1 MIVFLSCVAEKN
13 DHRCAAKDLYIS
25 PLFQKSYAYAQ
36 QLNPDHI
43 YILSAKYYLLELDDV
58 ISPYNLTLKDMD
70 AESKRIWAD
79 KVVEKM
85 KEKSID
91 FNEDV
96 VFLTGTVYYQYLLD
110 YFPNHSLP
118 FAEAELGGIGY
129 ILQWLDQQ
137 IGFEAASRIDEQFN
151 KINKEIKMSKINR
164 LKLAKLLLK
173 FAEVETDKGL
183 LTYEGEL
190 EVGNEV
196 FIEKDGELIPAED
209 GEYVAE
215 DKTIVVKDGKIAEIV
230 EVNTEDEKPA
240 PEDSVVVEGE
250 DVENPTDNTIK
261 EDEKDVRIK
270 ELEGIIAE
278 KDNEIESLK
287 AEIEEMK
294 TKLQMST
301 DKSPKEKMK
310 EIEDAIK
317 QNPALKY
324 FTNCK

>member
-1 MIVFLSCVAEKN
+1 
-13 DHRCAAKDLYIS
+13 
-25 PLFQKSYAYAQ
+25 
-36 QLNPDHI
+36 
-43 YILSAKYYLLELDDV
+43 
-58 ISPYNLTLKDMD
+58 
-70 AESKRIWAD
+70 
-79 KVVEKM
+79 
-85 KEKSID
+85 
-91 FNEDV
+91 
-96 VFLTGTVYYQYLLD
+96 
-110 YFPNHSLP
+110 
-118 FAEAELGGIGY
+118 
-129 ILQWLDQQ
+129 
-137 IGFEAASRIDEQFN
+137 
-151 KINKEIKMSKINR
+151 MSKINR

-190 EVGNEV
+190 VVGNEV

-230 EVNTEDEKPA
+230 MKEDEQPV
-240 PEDSVVVEGE
+240 PIEGE

-261 EDEKDVRIK
+261 EDEKDVKIA
-270 ELEGIIAE
+270 ELEAVIAE
-278 KDNEIESLK
+278 KDKEIESLK

-324 FTNCK
+324 FK

>member
-190 EVGNEV
+190 VVGNEV

-230 EVNTEDEKPA
+230 EVNKEDEQPV
-240 PEDSVVVEGE
+240 PIEGE
-250 DVENPTDNTIK
+250 DVENPTEEVV
-261 EDEKDVRIK
+261 EDEKDIRIK

-317 QNPALKY
+317 QNPALRY

>member
-1 MIVFLSCVAEKN
+1 
-13 DHRCAAKDLYIS
+13 
-25 PLFQKSYAYAQ
+25 
-36 QLNPDHI
+36 
-43 YILSAKYYLLELDDV
+43 
-58 ISPYNLTLKDMD
+58 
-70 AESKRIWAD
+70 
-79 KVVEKM
+79 
-85 KEKSID
+85 
-91 FNEDV
+91 
-96 VFLTGTVYYQYLLD
+96 
-110 YFPNHSLP
+110 
-118 FAEAELGGIGY
+118 
-129 ILQWLDQQ
+129 
-137 IGFEAASRIDEQFN
+137 
-151 KINKEIKMSKINR
+151 MSKINR

-190 EVGNEV
+190 VVGNEV

-230 EVNTEDEKPA
+230 EVNTEDEQPA
-240 PEDSVVVEGE
+240 PEDRVMIEGE
-250 DVENPTDNTIK
+250 DVENPTDDTIK
-261 EDEKDVRIK
+261 EDEKDVKIA
-270 ELEGIIAE
+270 ELEEVIAE
-278 KDNEIESLK
+278 KDKEIESLK

-317 QNPALKY
+317 QNPALRY

>member
-1 MIVFLSCVAEKN
+1 M
-13 DHRCAAKDLYIS
+13 
-25 PLFQKSYAYAQ
+25 
-36 QLNPDHI
+36 
-43 YILSAKYYLLELDDV
+43 
-58 ISPYNLTLKDMD
+58 
-70 AESKRIWAD
+70 
-79 KVVEKM
+79 
-85 KEKSID
+85 
-91 FNEDV
+91 
-96 VFLTGTVYYQYLLD
+96 
-110 YFPNHSLP
+110 
-118 FAEAELGGIGY
+118 
-129 ILQWLDQQ
+129 
-137 IGFEAASRIDEQFN
+137 FN
-151 KINKEIKMSKINR
+151 KKFM
-164 LKLAKLLLK
+164 LKLARMVMK

-190 EVGNEV
+190 VVGNEV

-230 EVNTEDEKPA
+230 EVNKEDEQPV
-240 PEDSVVVEGE
+240 PIEGE

-261 EDEKDVRIK
+261 ENEKEVKIA
-270 ELEGIIAE
+270 ELEAVIAE
-278 KDNEIESLK
+278 KDKEIESLK

-324 FTNCK
+324 FK

>member
-1 MIVFLSCVAEKN
+1 
-13 DHRCAAKDLYIS
+13 
-25 PLFQKSYAYAQ
+25 
-36 QLNPDHI
+36 
-43 YILSAKYYLLELDDV
+43 
-58 ISPYNLTLKDMD
+58 
-70 AESKRIWAD
+70 
-79 KVVEKM
+79 
-85 KEKSID
+85 
-91 FNEDV
+91 
-96 VFLTGTVYYQYLLD
+96 
-110 YFPNHSLP
+110 
-118 FAEAELGGIGY
+118 
-129 ILQWLDQQ
+129 
-137 IGFEAASRIDEQFN
+137 
-151 KINKEIKMSKINR
+151 MSKINR

-190 EVGNEV
+190 VVGNEV

-230 EVNTEDEKPA
+230 EVEVEVEQPA
-240 PEDSVVVEGE
+240 PEDEVMIEGE

-261 EDEKDVRIK
+261 EDEKDVKIA
-270 ELEGIIAE
+270 ELEAVIAE
-278 KDNEIESLK
+278 KDKEIESLK

-324 FTNCK
+324 FK

>member
-70 AESKRIWAD
+70 AESKHIWAD

-164 LKLAKLLLK
+164 LKVAKLLLK
-173 FAEVETDKGL
+173 FAEVETDKGI

-190 EVGNEV
+190 VVGNEV

>member
-1 MIVFLSCVAEKN
+1 
-13 DHRCAAKDLYIS
+13 
-25 PLFQKSYAYAQ
+25 
-36 QLNPDHI
+36 
-43 YILSAKYYLLELDDV
+43 
-58 ISPYNLTLKDMD
+58 
-70 AESKRIWAD
+70 
-79 KVVEKM
+79 
-85 KEKSID
+85 
-91 FNEDV
+91 
-96 VFLTGTVYYQYLLD
+96 
-110 YFPNHSLP
+110 
-118 FAEAELGGIGY
+118 
-129 ILQWLDQQ
+129 
-137 IGFEAASRIDEQFN
+137 
-151 KINKEIKMSKINR
+151 MSKINR

-209 GEYVAE
+209 GEYVAG
-215 DKTIVVKDGKIAEIV
+215 DKTITVKDGKIIEIV
-230 EVNTEDEKPA
+230 EVEVEVEQPA
-240 PEDSVVVEGE
+240 PEEEVMIEGE
-250 DVENPTDNTIK
+250 ENPSPEEEVV
-261 EDEKDVRIK
+261 EDEKDIRIK

>member
-70 AESKRIWAD
+70 AESKHIWAD

-209 GEYVAE
+209 GEYVAG
-215 DKTIVVKDGKIAEIV
+215 DKTITVKDGKIAKIV
-230 EVNTEDEKPA
+230 EVEVEVEQPA
-240 PEDSVVVEGE
+240 PEEGVMIEGE

-261 EDEKDVRIK
+261 EDEKDVKIA
-270 ELEGIIAE
+270 ELEAVIVE
-278 KDNEIESLK
+278 KDKEIESLK

-324 FTNCK
+324 FK

>member
-1 MIVFLSCVAEKN
+1 M
-13 DHRCAAKDLYIS
+13 
-25 PLFQKSYAYAQ
+25 
-36 QLNPDHI
+36 
-43 YILSAKYYLLELDDV
+43 
-58 ISPYNLTLKDMD
+58 
-70 AESKRIWAD
+70 
-79 KVVEKM
+79 
-85 KEKSID
+85 
-91 FNEDV
+91 
-96 VFLTGTVYYQYLLD
+96 
-110 YFPNHSLP
+110 
-118 FAEAELGGIGY
+118 
-129 ILQWLDQQ
+129 
-137 IGFEAASRIDEQFN
+137 FN
-151 KINKEIKMSKINR
+151 KKFM
-164 LKLAKLLLK
+164 LKLARMVMK

-190 EVGNEV
+190 VVGNEV

-215 DKTIVVKDGKIAEIV
+215 DKTIVVKDGKITEIV
-230 EVNTEDEKPA
+230 MKEDEQPA
-240 PEDSVVVEGE
+240 PEEEVMIEGE

-261 EDEKDVRIK
+261 EDEKDVRSK

-278 KDNEIESLK
+278 KDSEIESLK

-310 EIEDAIK
+310 EIEEAIK

>member
-1 MIVFLSCVAEKN
+1 M
-13 DHRCAAKDLYIS
+13 
-25 PLFQKSYAYAQ
+25 
-36 QLNPDHI
+36 
-43 YILSAKYYLLELDDV
+43 
-58 ISPYNLTLKDMD
+58 
-70 AESKRIWAD
+70 
-79 KVVEKM
+79 
-85 KEKSID
+85 
-91 FNEDV
+91 
-96 VFLTGTVYYQYLLD
+96 
-110 YFPNHSLP
+110 
-118 FAEAELGGIGY
+118 
-129 ILQWLDQQ
+129 
-137 IGFEAASRIDEQFN
+137 FN
-151 KINKEIKMSKINR
+151 KKFM
-164 LKLAKLLLK
+164 LKLARMVMK

-190 EVGNEV
+190 VVGNEV

-215 DKTIVVKDGKIAEIV
+215 DKIIVVKDGKIAEIV
-230 EVNTEDEKPA
+230 EVNKEGEQPA

-250 DVENPTDNTIK
+250 DVENPTEEVV
-261 EDEKDVRIK
+261 EDEKDIRIK

-317 QNPALKY
+317 QNPALRY

>member
-1 MIVFLSCVAEKN
+1 
-13 DHRCAAKDLYIS
+13 
-25 PLFQKSYAYAQ
+25 
-36 QLNPDHI
+36 
-43 YILSAKYYLLELDDV
+43 
-58 ISPYNLTLKDMD
+58 
-70 AESKRIWAD
+70 
-79 KVVEKM
+79 
-85 KEKSID
+85 
-91 FNEDV
+91 
-96 VFLTGTVYYQYLLD
+96 
-110 YFPNHSLP
+110 
-118 FAEAELGGIGY
+118 
-129 ILQWLDQQ
+129 
-137 IGFEAASRIDEQFN
+137 
-151 KINKEIKMSKINR
+151 MSKINR

-190 EVGNEV
+190 VVGNEV

-230 EVNTEDEKPA
+230 EVNKEDEQPA
-240 PEDSVVVEGE
+240 PEEEVMIEGV
-250 DVENPTDNTIK
+250 DVENPVDNTIK
-261 EDEKDVRIK
+261 EDEKDAKIA
-270 ELEGIIAE
+270 ELESVIAE
-278 KDNEIESLK
+278 KDKEIESLK

-324 FTNCK
+324 FK

>member
-1 MIVFLSCVAEKN
+1 M
-13 DHRCAAKDLYIS
+13 
-25 PLFQKSYAYAQ
+25 
-36 QLNPDHI
+36 
-43 YILSAKYYLLELDDV
+43 
-58 ISPYNLTLKDMD
+58 
-70 AESKRIWAD
+70 
-79 KVVEKM
+79 
-85 KEKSID
+85 
-91 FNEDV
+91 
-96 VFLTGTVYYQYLLD
+96 
-110 YFPNHSLP
+110 
-118 FAEAELGGIGY
+118 
-129 ILQWLDQQ
+129 
-137 IGFEAASRIDEQFN
+137 FN
-151 KINKEIKMSKINR
+151 KKFM
-164 LKLAKLLLK
+164 LKLARMVMK

-190 EVGNEV
+190 VVGNEV

-230 EVNTEDEKPA
+230 MKEDEQPV
-240 PEDSVVVEGE
+240 PIEGE

-261 EDEKDVRIK
+261 EDEKDVKIA
-270 ELEGIIAE
+270 ELEAVIEE
-278 KDNEIESLK
+278 KDKEIESLK

>member
-1 MIVFLSCVAEKN
+1 M
-13 DHRCAAKDLYIS
+13 
-25 PLFQKSYAYAQ
+25 
-36 QLNPDHI
+36 
-43 YILSAKYYLLELDDV
+43 
-58 ISPYNLTLKDMD
+58 
-70 AESKRIWAD
+70 
-79 KVVEKM
+79 
-85 KEKSID
+85 
-91 FNEDV
+91 
-96 VFLTGTVYYQYLLD
+96 
-110 YFPNHSLP
+110 
-118 FAEAELGGIGY
+118 
-129 ILQWLDQQ
+129 
-137 IGFEAASRIDEQFN
+137 FN
-151 KINKEIKMSKINR
+151 KKFM
-164 LKLAKLLLK
+164 LKLARMVMK

-190 EVGNEV
+190 VVGNEV

-209 GEYVAE
+209 GEYVAV

-230 EVNTEDEKPA
+230 EVNTEDEQPV
-240 PEDSVVVEGE
+240 PIEGE

-261 EDEKDVRIK
+261 EDEKDVKIA
-270 ELEGIIAE
+270 ELEAVIAE
-278 KDNEIESLK
+278 KDKEIESLK

>member
-1 MIVFLSCVAEKN
+1 
-13 DHRCAAKDLYIS
+13 
-25 PLFQKSYAYAQ
+25 
-36 QLNPDHI
+36 
-43 YILSAKYYLLELDDV
+43 
-58 ISPYNLTLKDMD
+58 
-70 AESKRIWAD
+70 
-79 KVVEKM
+79 
-85 KEKSID
+85 
-91 FNEDV
+91 
-96 VFLTGTVYYQYLLD
+96 
-110 YFPNHSLP
+110 
-118 FAEAELGGIGY
+118 
-129 ILQWLDQQ
+129 
-137 IGFEAASRIDEQFN
+137 
-151 KINKEIKMSKINR
+151 MSKINR

-190 EVGNEV
+190 VVGNEV

-230 EVNTEDEKPA
+230 MKEDEQPV
-240 PEDSVVVEGE
+240 PIEGE

-261 EDEKDVRIK
+261 EDEKDLKIA
-270 ELEGIIAE
+270 ELEAVIEE
-278 KDNEIESLK
+278 KDKEIESLK

-317 QNPALKY
+317 QNPALKF

>member
-1 MIVFLSCVAEKN
+1 
-13 DHRCAAKDLYIS
+13 
-25 PLFQKSYAYAQ
+25 
-36 QLNPDHI
+36 
-43 YILSAKYYLLELDDV
+43 
-58 ISPYNLTLKDMD
+58 
-70 AESKRIWAD
+70 
-79 KVVEKM
+79 
-85 KEKSID
+85 
-91 FNEDV
+91 
-96 VFLTGTVYYQYLLD
+96 
-110 YFPNHSLP
+110 
-118 FAEAELGGIGY
+118 
-129 ILQWLDQQ
+129 
-137 IGFEAASRIDEQFN
+137 
-151 KINKEIKMSKINR
+151 MSKINR

-190 EVGNEV
+190 VVGNEV

-230 EVNTEDEKPA
+230 EVNKVDEQPV
-240 PEDSVVVEGE
+240 PIEGE
-250 DVENPTDNTIK
+250 EVENPTDNTIK
-261 EDEKDVRIK
+261 EDEKDIK
-270 ELEGIIAE
+270 IAELEAVIKE

-324 FTNCK
+324 FK

>member
-70 AESKRIWAD
+70 AESKHIWAD

-209 GEYVAE
+209 GEYVAG
-215 DKTIVVKDGKIAEIV
+215 DKTITVKDGKIVEIV
-230 EVNTEDEKPA
+230 EVEVEQPA
-240 PEDSVVVEGE
+240 PEEEVM
-250 DVENPTDNTIK
+250 VENPTDNTIK
-261 EDEKDVRIK
+261 EDEKDVKIA
-270 ELEGIIAE
+270 ELEAVIVE
-278 KDNEIESLK
+278 KDNEIASLK

-324 FTNCK
+324 FK

>member
-1 MIVFLSCVAEKN
+1 M
-13 DHRCAAKDLYIS
+13 
-25 PLFQKSYAYAQ
+25 
-36 QLNPDHI
+36 
-43 YILSAKYYLLELDDV
+43 
-58 ISPYNLTLKDMD
+58 
-70 AESKRIWAD
+70 
-79 KVVEKM
+79 
-85 KEKSID
+85 
-91 FNEDV
+91 
-96 VFLTGTVYYQYLLD
+96 
-110 YFPNHSLP
+110 
-118 FAEAELGGIGY
+118 
-129 ILQWLDQQ
+129 
-137 IGFEAASRIDEQFN
+137 FN
-151 KINKEIKMSKINR
+151 KKFM
-164 LKLAKLLLK
+164 LKLARMVMK

-190 EVGNEV
+190 VVGNEV

-230 EVNTEDEKPA
+230 EVNTEDEQPA
-240 PEDSVVVEGE
+240 PEEEVMIEDEDNPSPEEEVV
-250 DVENPTDNTIK
+250 
-261 EDEKDVRIK
+261 EDEKDIRIK

-324 FTNCK
+324 FK

>member
-1 MIVFLSCVAEKN
+1 
-13 DHRCAAKDLYIS
+13 
-25 PLFQKSYAYAQ
+25 
-36 QLNPDHI
+36 
-43 YILSAKYYLLELDDV
+43 
-58 ISPYNLTLKDMD
+58 
-70 AESKRIWAD
+70 
-79 KVVEKM
+79 
-85 KEKSID
+85 
-91 FNEDV
+91 
-96 VFLTGTVYYQYLLD
+96 
-110 YFPNHSLP
+110 
-118 FAEAELGGIGY
+118 
-129 ILQWLDQQ
+129 
-137 IGFEAASRIDEQFN
+137 
-151 KINKEIKMSKINR
+151 MSKINR

-183 LTYEGEL
+183 LTYEGQL
-190 EVGNEV
+190 VVGNEV

-230 EVNTEDEKPA
+230 EVNTEDQQPV
-240 PEDSVVVEGE
+240 PIEGE

-261 EDEKDVRIK
+261 EDEKDVKIA
-270 ELEGIIAE
+270 ELEAVIAE
-278 KDNEIESLK
+278 KDKEIESLK

-317 QNPALKY
+317 QNPALRY

>member
-1 MIVFLSCVAEKN
+1 M
-13 DHRCAAKDLYIS
+13 
-25 PLFQKSYAYAQ
+25 
-36 QLNPDHI
+36 
-43 YILSAKYYLLELDDV
+43 
-58 ISPYNLTLKDMD
+58 
-70 AESKRIWAD
+70 
-79 KVVEKM
+79 
-85 KEKSID
+85 
-91 FNEDV
+91 
-96 VFLTGTVYYQYLLD
+96 
-110 YFPNHSLP
+110 
-118 FAEAELGGIGY
+118 
-129 ILQWLDQQ
+129 
-137 IGFEAASRIDEQFN
+137 FN
-151 KINKEIKMSKINR
+151 KKFM
-164 LKLAKLLLK
+164 LKLARMVMK

-190 EVGNEV
+190 VVGNEV

-230 EVNTEDEKPA
+230 EVNKEDEQPV
-240 PEDSVVVEGE
+240 PIEGE

-261 EDEKDVRIK
+261 EDEKDVKIA
-270 ELEGIIAE
+270 ELEAVIAE
-278 KDNEIESLK
+278 KDAKIKSLE

-324 FTNCK
+324 FK

>member
-1 MIVFLSCVAEKN
+1 M
-13 DHRCAAKDLYIS
+13 
-25 PLFQKSYAYAQ
+25 
-36 QLNPDHI
+36 
-43 YILSAKYYLLELDDV
+43 
-58 ISPYNLTLKDMD
+58 
-70 AESKRIWAD
+70 
-79 KVVEKM
+79 
-85 KEKSID
+85 
-91 FNEDV
+91 
-96 VFLTGTVYYQYLLD
+96 
-110 YFPNHSLP
+110 
-118 FAEAELGGIGY
+118 
-129 ILQWLDQQ
+129 
-137 IGFEAASRIDEQFN
+137 FN
-151 KINKEIKMSKINR
+151 KKFM
-164 LKLAKLLLK
+164 LKLARMVMK

-190 EVGNEV
+190 VVGNEV

-230 EVNTEDEKPA
+230 MKEDEQPV
-240 PEDSVVVEGE
+240 PIEGE

>member
-1 MIVFLSCVAEKN
+1 M
-13 DHRCAAKDLYIS
+13 
-25 PLFQKSYAYAQ
+25 
-36 QLNPDHI
+36 
-43 YILSAKYYLLELDDV
+43 
-58 ISPYNLTLKDMD
+58 
-70 AESKRIWAD
+70 
-79 KVVEKM
+79 
-85 KEKSID
+85 
-91 FNEDV
+91 
-96 VFLTGTVYYQYLLD
+96 
-110 YFPNHSLP
+110 
-118 FAEAELGGIGY
+118 
-129 ILQWLDQQ
+129 
-137 IGFEAASRIDEQFN
+137 FN
-151 KINKEIKMSKINR
+151 KKFM
-164 LKLAKLLLK
+164 LKLARMVMK

-190 EVGNEV
+190 VVGNEV

-230 EVNTEDEKPA
+230 MKEDEQPV
-240 PEDSVVVEGE
+240 PIEGE
-250 DVENPTDNTIK
+250 DVEKPTDNTIK
-261 EDEKDVRIK
+261 EDEKDVKIA
-270 ELEGIIAE
+270 ELEAVIAE

-324 FTNCK
+324 FK

>member
-1 MIVFLSCVAEKN
+1 
-13 DHRCAAKDLYIS
+13 
-25 PLFQKSYAYAQ
+25 
-36 QLNPDHI
+36 
-43 YILSAKYYLLELDDV
+43 
-58 ISPYNLTLKDMD
+58 
-70 AESKRIWAD
+70 
-79 KVVEKM
+79 
-85 KEKSID
+85 
-91 FNEDV
+91 
-96 VFLTGTVYYQYLLD
+96 
-110 YFPNHSLP
+110 
-118 FAEAELGGIGY
+118 
-129 ILQWLDQQ
+129 
-137 IGFEAASRIDEQFN
+137 
-151 KINKEIKMSKINR
+151 MSKINR

-190 EVGNEV
+190 VVGNEV

-230 EVNTEDEKPA
+230 MKEDEQPV
-240 PEDSVVVEGE
+240 PIEGE

-261 EDEKDVRIK
+261 EDEKDVKIA
-270 ELEGIIAE
+270 ELEAVIAE
-278 KDNEIESLK
+278 KDKEIESLK

-324 FTNCK
+324 FANCK